1 MRLVRLSIVCEHL
14 LASQLCPVSLTQ
26 SRATQISH
34 VRTKISQ
41 PNLRIDCYNSSIR
54 QIRRLQN
61 MTIKTQPKT
70 AFGKT
75 LHYVTDPVQAQAL
88 SSLTGKK
95 TINEKDIAN
104 LKTLGIA
111 VESQQT
117 QVATMVYA

>member
-1 MRLVRLSIVCEHL
+1 
-14 LASQLCPVSLTQ
+14 
-26 SRATQISH
+26 
-34 VRTKISQ
+34 
-41 PNLRIDCYNSSIR
+41 
-54 QIRRLQN
+54 

-75 LHYVTDPVQAQAL
+75 LHYVVDPPQAAAL
-88 SSLTGKK
+88 TRLTGKK

-111 VESQQT
+111 VQSQQV

>member
-1 MRLVRLSIVCEHL
+1 
-14 LASQLCPVSLTQ
+14 
-26 SRATQISH
+26 
-34 VRTKISQ
+34 
-41 PNLRIDCYNSSIR
+41 
-54 QIRRLQN
+54 
-61 MTIKTQPKT
+61 MTIKTHPKT

-75 LHYVTDPVQAQAL
+75 LHYVTDPSQAQAL

-111 VESQQT
+111 VVSQAT

>member
-1 MRLVRLSIVCEHL
+1 
-14 LASQLCPVSLTQ
+14 
-26 SRATQISH
+26 
-34 VRTKISQ
+34 
-41 PNLRIDCYNSSIR
+41 
-54 QIRRLQN
+54 

-75 LHYVTDPVQAQAL
+75 LHYVTDPVQAAAL

-104 LKTLGIA
+104 LETLGIA

>member
-1 MRLVRLSIVCEHL
+1 
-14 LASQLCPVSLTQ
+14 
-26 SRATQISH
+26 
-34 VRTKISQ
+34 
-41 PNLRIDCYNSSIR
+41 
-54 QIRRLQN
+54 

-75 LHYVTDPVQAQAL
+75 LHYVVDPTQAQAL

-117 QVATMVYA
+117 QVATMVFA

>member
-1 MRLVRLSIVCEHL
+1 
-14 LASQLCPVSLTQ
+14 
-26 SRATQISH
+26 
-34 VRTKISQ
+34 
-41 PNLRIDCYNSSIR
+41 
-54 QIRRLQN
+54 
-61 MTIKTQPKT
+61 MTNIKTQPKT

-75 LHYVTDPVQAQAL
+75 LHYVTDPVFADAL
-88 SSLTGKK
+88 KNLTGKK